1 MECGDRRE
9 AFQAGGVVR
18 AGGLGLS
25 ELGVLWVG
33 VQGARVKPGG
43 GGAECPGLSSVFSP
57 QANQGH

>member
-1 MECGDRRE
+1 MEYGDRRE

-43 GGAECPGLSSVFSP
+43 GGAECPGLSLVFSP

>member
-25 ELGVLWVG
+25 GLEFRVRGSSLEEEELSVLG
-33 VQGARVKPGG
+33 
-43 GGAECPGLSSVFSP
+43 
-57 QANQGH
+57 

>member
-33 VQGARVKPGG
+33 VQGAQVKPGG
-43 GGAECPGLSSVFSP
+43 GGAACPGLSLVFSP
-57 QANQGH
+57 QEIQGH

>member
-9 AFQAGGVVR
+9 AFQAGGVVC

-25 ELGVLWVG
+25 ELGVLRVG
-33 VQGARVKPGG
+33 VQGAQVKPGG
-43 GGAECPGLSSVFSP
+43 GGAECPGLNLVFSP